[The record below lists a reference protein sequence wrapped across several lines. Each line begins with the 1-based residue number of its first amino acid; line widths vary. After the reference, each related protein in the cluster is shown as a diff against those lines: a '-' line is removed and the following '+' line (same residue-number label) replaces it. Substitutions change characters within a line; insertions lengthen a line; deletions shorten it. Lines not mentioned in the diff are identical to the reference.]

1 MVPASEPEMLS
12 CWCDFLG
19 SASFAFFAVEVKGGE
34 VWIAIIRSEVYG
46 YLVPARRNLE
56 LLLWESSLHPHSKR
70 QCFGSDTM
78 HVGGQTLYTTWV
90 AVEAFWR
97 AWCGRVGVFT
107 PPVPWSPSCDYLG
120 YENVVVPSGNPRSW
134 SQYSSVSLHTSVRPL
149 DDWSQDGG
157 LCSRGFVSVSVLG
170 GNAIA
175 GNVLSSP
182 RWSTVAG

>member
-19 SASFAFFAVEVKGGE
+19 SASFALFAVEVKGGE

-56 LLLWESSLHPHSKR
+56 LLLWESSLHPHSTR
-70 QCFGSDTM
+70 QCFGHDTM
-78 HVGGQTLYTTWV
+78 HVGGQTLSTTWV

-120 YENVVVPSGNPRSW
+120 YENVVVPSGNPRYLSTC
-134 SQYSSVSLHTSVRPL
+134 QNAKGGTS
-149 DDWSQDGG
+149 
-157 LCSRGFVSVSVLG
+157 
-170 GNAIA
+170 A
-175 GNVLSSP
+175 
-182 RWSTVAG
+182 